1 MKRTL
6 IASMAGLA
14 TGITTYCLTK
24 KLRKP
29 TPASTF
35 EWISAEDEETE
46 PLPMFYEGD
55 ELHLFNPYMGA
66 MYSDTDVGAP
76 STYVVKDVR
85 YDDQDEVFRY
95 KLEGE
100 DEWVSEDWLS
110 LPMYSKF
117 KRELETEI
125 NPMELTINMGELER
139 KILGKALDDSA
150 KQTQVDT
157 LLDRL
162 NWALGNGTG
171 EEISEC
177 KRQLQKLTERE

>member
-35 EWISAEDEETE
+35 EWVSADEDEETE

-110 LPMYSKF
+110 LPIYSKF
-117 KRELETEI
+117 KRELTVDITEQLV
-125 NPMELTINMGELER
+125 NAER

-162 NWALGNGTG
+162 NWAMDNGTG

>member
-35 EWISAEDEETE
+35 EWISAEDEDVE

-110 LPMYSKF
+110 LPIYSKF
-117 KRELETEI
+117 KRELTVDITEQLV
-125 NPMELTINMGELER
+125 NAER
-139 KILGKALDDSA
+139 KILGKALDDFA
-150 KQTQVDT
+150 KGAEIDR
-157 LLDRL
+157 LLDVMNSDVSEGVRQAAKDRL
-162 NWALGNGTG
+162 R
-171 EEISEC
+171 E
-177 KRQLQKLTERE
+177 LTEK